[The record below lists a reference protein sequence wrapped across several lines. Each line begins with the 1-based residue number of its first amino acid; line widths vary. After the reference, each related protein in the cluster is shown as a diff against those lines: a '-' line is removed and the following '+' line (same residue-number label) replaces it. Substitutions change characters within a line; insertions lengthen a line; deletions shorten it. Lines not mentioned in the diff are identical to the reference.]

1 MGFTEEA
8 DAYMEFVNA
17 IFSRSAAE
25 EHGLNVMYTIRGGT
39 EMPEAELGHLDG
51 YKGSRPVR
59 IGNGA
64 ASHRQLDIY
73 GELMV
78 RTERD
83 HLMSKPQNST

>member
-8 DAYMEFVNA
+8 DAYMEFING
-17 IFSRSAAE
+17 IFQKSTAAAAAGGDQ
-25 EHGLNVMYTIRGGT
+25 HGLRIMYTIRGET
-39 EMPEAELGHLDG
+39 EIPEEELSHLDG

-64 ASHRQLDIY
+64 AFHQQLDIY

-78 RTERD
+78 
-83 HLMSKPQNST
+83 S